1 MASVSPTRLPAPK
14 TGFMTWQFWLGLLA
28 VVATFLLGQ
37 FGAKLPFNIQDIIN
51 RLPDGFKTGI
61 VPGVVGVGIIA
72 AFIIIS
78 SAMETRTIKRNGA
91 APHANIKTNKPFWST
106 SEFWLGAVTVVLNYL
121 HDSGVFAPDVHNS
134 TDTTTL
140 VIALAYMF
148 ARSQIKQAYDNAK
161 ATGS

>member
-1 MASVSPTRLPAPK
+1 
-14 TGFMTWQFWLGLLA
+14 MTWQFWLGFLA
-28 VVATFLLGQ
+28 VIVTFLLGQ
-37 FGAKLPFNIQDIIN
+37 FGDKLGINVQDILN
-51 RLPDGFKTGI
+51 RLPDGLKTGV
-61 VPGVVGVGIIA
+61 VPGVIGVGIIA

-78 SAMETRTIKRNGA
+78 TAMETRTIKRNGT

-121 HDSGVFAPDVHNS
+121 HDTNVFAPDTQLHNS
-134 TDTTTL
+134 TATTTL